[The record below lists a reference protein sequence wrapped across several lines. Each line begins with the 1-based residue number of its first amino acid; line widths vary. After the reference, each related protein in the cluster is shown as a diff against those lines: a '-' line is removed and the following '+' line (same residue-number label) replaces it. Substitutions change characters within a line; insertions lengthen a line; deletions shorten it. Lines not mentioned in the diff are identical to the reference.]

1 MKKVLMIAAAALAVT
16 SANAASMT
24 GFKVGA
30 HGGYGFGKLKAEGTT
45 TTAGTVTDKDHLTVK
60 TRGLLYGL
68 HLGYNHDFGKF
79 VAGLETHATFS
90 NAKGSKKDKDGD
102 KWRAKRKNA
111 YGIALRAGYKV
122 TESTL
127 LGAKAGFDTVKFQ
140 SSASTSNKIGKRHA
154 AFVPG
159 VFVEKMLNDH
169 VSVGAEYSYMIGAK
183 NSRTVTVGNV
193 KNKVTVKP
201 RSHDFMVK
209 VGYKF

>member
-16 SANAASMT
+16 SANAASMS

-30 HGGYGFGKLKAEGTT
+30 HGGYGFGKLKNNYTE
-45 TTAGTVTDKDHLTVK
+45 TTAGTVTDRAHTNINV
-60 TRGLLYGL
+60 RGMLYGL

-90 NAKGSKKDKDGD
+90 NADGSKKVEGD
-102 KWRAKRKNA
+102 KWKAKRKNA

-127 LGAKAGFDTVKFQ
+127 LGVKAGFDTVKFH
-140 SSASTSNKIGKRHA
+140 SSAASATKISKRHA

-169 VSVGAEYSYMIGAK
+169 VSVGAEYSYLMGAK
-183 NSRTVTVGNV
+183 NSRTDTIGNT
-193 KNKVTVKP
+193 KEKLTIKP